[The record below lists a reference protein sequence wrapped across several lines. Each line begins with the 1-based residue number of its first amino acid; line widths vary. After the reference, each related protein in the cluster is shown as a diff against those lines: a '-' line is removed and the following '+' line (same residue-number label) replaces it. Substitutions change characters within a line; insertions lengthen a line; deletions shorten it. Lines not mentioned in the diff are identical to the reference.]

1 MIKLTK
7 QFRIWW
13 DDNKII
19 QNDWTQEYSLMSETM
34 KKDNAFDSDNLQDI
48 KNKIIE
54 LELKPKDDT

>member
-7 QFRIWW
+7 SFLIWL

-34 KKDNAFDSDNLQDI
+34 KRDNAFDADNLQAI
-48 KNKIIE
+48 KDKIIE
-54 LELKPKDDT
+54 LGLKNKD

>member
-34 KKDNAFDSDNLQDI
+34 KRDNAFDADNLQAI
-48 KNKIIE
+48 KDKIIE
-54 LELKPKDDT
+54 LGLKNKD

>member
-7 QFRIWW
+7 SFLIWW

-48 KNKIIE
+48 EDKITELGLKNK
-54 LELKPKDDT
+54 D

>member
-7 QFRIWW
+7 SFLIWW

-34 KKDNAFDSDNLQDI
+34 KRDNAFDADNLQAI
-48 KNKIIE
+48 KDKIIE
-54 LELKPKDDT
+54 LGLKNKD

>member
-7 QFRIWW
+7 KFRIWW

-34 KKDNAFDSDNLQDI
+34 KRDNAFDADNLQAI
-48 KNKIIE
+48 KDKIIE
-54 LELKPKDDT
+54 LGLKNKD